1 MSSVNLASSLTKRKK
16 AEVSDLTE
24 KLALQQLALKRK
36 EQELAELRR
45 LHKDEEQTF
54 QKQNRDA
61 GSREQR
67 VDVSTMKGTPSIKQ
81 VGREMANA
89 IKRRQDRL
97 KKALHERL
105 NKQKIALDHAVAHNR
120 KLREEIEQGRY
131 VRMHHLAALKKGGT
145 DCNDRTSDI
154 SGMIVSAQRAYA
166 ERETCALRQ
175 TELRK
180 ELAQDGAQ
188 WEATIEDIAA
198 EMVALDDEC
207 AHRDHDLE
215 ETEKDCANVAAI
227 ARRAEAEQERQLE
240 HYASVRNKRLEPSK
254 PAPDPD
260 PDPDPTP
267 TPTPNQ
273 VQLPFFTRARDAQ
286 QWWALRH
293 EP

>member
-1 MSSVNLASSLTKRKK
+1 MSSVNLASSLAKRKK

-36 EQELAELRR
+36 EQELTELHR
-45 LHKDEEQTF
+45 LHKHEEQTF

-67 VDVSTMKGTPSIKQ
+67 VDVSTLKGTPSIKQ
-81 VGREMANA
+81 VGREMATA
-89 IKRRQDRL
+89 IKRRQERL

-180 ELAQDGAQ
+180 ELAQDGVH

-215 ETEKDCANVAAI
+215 ETERDCANVAAV

-240 HYASVRNKRLEPSK
+240 HYASVRNKRLE
-254 PAPDPD
+254 
-260 PDPDPTP
+260 
-267 TPTPNQ
+267 
-273 VQLPFFTRARDAQ
+273 
-286 QWWALRH
+286 H
-293 EP
+293 

>member
-1 MSSVNLASSLTKRKK
+1 MSSVNLASSLAKRKK
-16 AEVSDLTE
+16 AEVNDLAE
-24 KLALQQLALKRK
+24 KLALQQQALKRK
-36 EQELAELRR
+36 EQELAELHR
-45 LHKDEEQTF
+45 LHKHEEQTF

-61 GSREQR
+61 GSRDQR
-67 VDVSTMKGTPSIKQ
+67 VDVSTLKGTHEITIKQ
-81 VGREMANA
+81 VGREMASA

-120 KLREEIEQGRY
+120 ELRGEIEQGRY
-131 VRMHHLAALKKGGT
+131 VRIHHLAALKKGGT
-145 DCNDRTSDI
+145 DCNDRTTDI

-175 TELRK
+175 TELHK

-215 ETEKDCANVAAI
+215 ETEKDCANVAAV

-240 HYASVRNKRLEPSK
+240 HYASVRNKRLE
-254 PAPDPD
+254 
-260 PDPDPTP
+260 
-267 TPTPNQ
+267 
-273 VQLPFFTRARDAQ
+273 
-286 QWWALRH
+286 H
-293 EP
+293 